1 MYTYLSVEAINVH
14 YKYYTNIVMTY
25 VMYFFILIAIDDN
38 TYVISPTISASV
50 VPYHTPSSIETIIII
65 ASAIGVIIILTVS
78 LLVALVYLKR
88 RSKKT
93 KQSM

>member
-1 MYTYLSVEAINVH
+1 
-14 YKYYTNIVMTY
+14 
-25 VMYFFILIAIDDN
+25 MYFFILIAIDDN
-38 TYVISPTISASV
+38 TYVISPTISASVPSV

-78 LLVALVYLKR
+78 LLVALVHLKR